1 MKKEWKS
8 NNYNNV
14 RQIVEAHTHMSA
26 EEFLYPQKDPYL
38 HGLKE
43 AVQFVK
49 LKLRHKV
56 PVHIVGDYDV
66 DGEMSTAILELAL
79 ETFGGYPVH
88 VRLPRR
94 FSEGYG
100 LSMKIIDEI
109 SDGLIITVDN
119 GIAALEQVKAA
130 KAKGLSVVVIDHHLP
145 VRNPDT
151 EEIILPE
158 ADYVIDP
165 KAIEGSMFSEYCGAG
180 LAYRFAKALLTEEHP
195 IMNNLLVFASIAT
208 VTDMV
213 PLIGDNR
220 TIVKEGLKHI
230 NQRDVTFGLQ
240 ILLDRLKL
248 NHVTEEDYGF
258 LIGPVMN
265 ASGRMLDDG
274 PIDVV
279 NMVTSLADPANPEF
293 IRKTMYLQDLAD
305 ELVERN
311 EKRKE
316 AVEKD
321 LIEAENIIRKKT
333 LMNNNPL
340 IVYSSNFWEGTIGI
354 LAGKLAEKYQVPCLV
369 FTKSSAKGIAK
380 GSGRTYGNI
389 HLKYLL
395 DKASD
400 LLVGYLFFKEVGKH
414 TVYKVVHPEH
424 IEIYSIVRPRNKEK
438 GKEEDFF
445 EIIKLIP
452 DYMDMR
458 FFMPNNMDQF
468 YFKSEMKTKGIVS
481 CEKFRKAQI
490 TDKQI
495 NEIEDVGFFMQ
506 LIDPKKHSAFILIP
520 SKNFFTPFCRKL
532 GIGKVNY
539 GIDPIRDIYLA
550 SRLKDANP
558 FVIVYRTNDP
568 ATYGK
573 AFTCFSEKTVKIEQS
588 CIFDYKDA
596 LAKIEP
602 NIIRSWQYTHT
613 RTDIDFSY
621 PARSINLK
629 QKCKITLGTR
639 LSFSDIGECAFRL
652 QNCIFTNGGTILL
665 PQEASRKK
673 SNKLSPEG
681 IVKDYNSQCYM
692 KFDKIMEQLKSYETI
707 PVTDMQQSVWNI
719 LEKLKFSSA
728 FGFSNT
734 RDLQKNYLS
743 TFEKEG
749 DALDVVIKILKI
761 PGVLQ
766 RNYPGTTHDRVNECI
781 GKIFNLKME
790 KLIV

>member
-1 MKKEWKS
+1 MEEYEKKHDHAVSEKETD
-8 NNYNNV
+8 
-14 RQIVEAHTHMSA
+14 IPELTD
-26 EEFLYPQKDPYL
+26 LL
-38 HGLKE
+38 LK
-43 AVQFVK
+43 VGTQQF
-49 LKLRHKV
+49 
-56 PVHIVGDYDV
+56 
-66 DGEMSTAILELAL
+66 L
-79 ETFGGYPVH
+79 ETLSPYITGG
-88 VRLPRR
+88 
-94 FSEGYG
+94 
-100 LSMKIIDEI
+100 EI
-109 SDGLIITVDN
+109 LFDGDDGQTWKFTFDPENKSWQQKCGTESFTDQMMIHE
-119 GIAALEQVKAA
+119 LEQ
-130 KAKGLSVVVIDHHLP
+130 KGY
-145 VRNPDT
+145 
-151 EEIILPE
+151 E
-158 ADYVIDP
+158 
-165 KAIEGSMFSEYCGAG
+165 
-180 LAYRFAKALLTEEHP
+180 
-195 IMNNLLVFASIAT
+195 
-208 VTDMV
+208 
-213 PLIGDNR
+213 
-220 TIVKEGLKHI
+220 
-230 NQRDVTFGLQ
+230 
-240 ILLDRLKL
+240 
-248 NHVTEEDYGF
+248 
-258 LIGPVMN
+258 
-265 ASGRMLDDG
+265 
-274 PIDVV
+274 
-279 NMVTSLADPANPEF
+279 
-293 IRKTMYLQDLAD
+293 
-305 ELVERN
+305 
-311 EKRKE
+311 
-316 AVEKD
+316 
-321 LIEAENIIRKKT
+321 IRKKG
-333 LMNNNPL
+333 
-340 IVYSSNFWEGTIGI
+340 GTVINKK
-354 LAGKLAEKYQVPCLV
+354 AGKSCGKRKIVQISNASSELIKATIQEKHMSYRGLAR
-369 FTKSSAKGIAK
+369 SNS
-380 GSGRTYGNI
+380 
-389 HLKYLL
+389 YL
-395 DKASD
+395 
-400 LLVGYLFFKEVGKH
+400 
-414 TVYKVVHPEH
+414 THPEH

>member
-26 EEFLYPQKDPYL
+26 EEFLHPQKDPYL

-220 TIVKEGLKHI
+220 TIVKEGLEHI

-321 LIEAENIIRKKT
+321 LIEAENIIREKT

-340 IVYSSNFWEGTIGI
+340 IVYSPNFWEGTIGI

-389 HLKYLL
+389 HL
-395 DKASD
+395 
-400 LLVGYLFFKEVGKH
+400 
-414 TVYKVVHPEH
+414 
-424 IEIYSIVRPRNKEK
+424 RN
-438 GKEEDFF
+438 
-445 EIIKLIP
+445 IHH
-452 DYMDMR
+452 R
-458 FFMPNNMDQF
+458 
-468 YFKSEMKTKGIVS
+468 
-481 CEKFRKAQI
+481 
-490 TDKQI
+490 
-495 NEIEDVGFFMQ
+495 
-506 LIDPKKHSAFILIP
+506 
-520 SKNFFTPFCRKL
+520 
-532 GIGKVNY
+532 
-539 GIDPIRDIYLA
+539 
-550 SRLKDANP
+550 
-558 FVIVYRTNDP
+558 
-568 ATYGK
+568 
-573 AFTCFSEKTVKIEQS
+573 
-588 CIFDYKDA
+588 
-596 LAKIEP
+596 
-602 NIIRSWQYTHT
+602 W
-613 RTDIDFSY
+613 
-621 PARSINLK
+621 
-629 QKCKITLGTR
+629 
-639 LSFSDIGECAFRL
+639 
-652 QNCIFTNGGTILL
+652 
-665 PQEASRKK
+665 
-673 SNKLSPEG
+673 
-681 IVKDYNSQCYM
+681 
-692 KFDKIMEQLKSYETI
+692 
-707 PVTDMQQSVWNI
+707 
-719 LEKLKFSSA
+719 
-728 FGFSNT
+728 
-734 RDLQKNYLS
+734 
-743 TFEKEG
+743 
-749 DALDVVIKILKI
+749 
-761 PGVLQ
+761 
-766 RNYPGTTHDRVNECI
+766 
-781 GKIFNLKME
+781 
-790 KLIV
+790 

>member
-213 PLIGDNR
+213 P
-220 TIVKEGLKHI
+220 
-230 NQRDVTFGLQ
+230 
-240 ILLDRLKL
+240 
-248 NHVTEEDYGF
+248 
-258 LIGPVMN
+258 
-265 ASGRMLDDG
+265 
-274 PIDVV
+274 
-279 NMVTSLADPANPEF
+279 
-293 IRKTMYLQDLAD
+293 
-305 ELVERN
+305 RN

-340 IVYSSNFWEGTIGI
+340 IVYSPNFWEGTIGI

-389 HLKYLL
+389 HTAYMKIT
-395 DKASD
+395 K
-400 LLVGYLFFKEVGKH
+400 KEH
-414 TVYKVVHPEH
+414 VYP
-424 IEIYSIVRPRNKEK
+424 
-438 GKEEDFF
+438 
-445 EIIKLIP
+445 LIP
-452 DYMDMR
+452 FLTTGY
-458 FFMPNNMDQF
+458 
-468 YFKSEMKTKGIVS
+468 I
-481 CEKFRKAQI
+481 I
-490 TDKQI
+490 I
-495 NEIEDVGFFMQ
+495 
-506 LIDPKKHSAFILIP
+506 LFIL
-520 SKNFFTPFCRKL
+520 
-532 GIGKVNY
+532 
-539 GIDPIRDIYLA
+539 
-550 SRLKDANP
+550 
-558 FVIVYRTNDP
+558 
-568 ATYGK
+568 
-573 AFTCFSEKTVKIEQS
+573 TVQGQS
-588 CIFDYKDA
+588 I
-596 LAKIEP
+596 
-602 NIIRSWQYTHT
+602 SW
-613 RTDIDFSY
+613 
-621 PARSINLK
+621 
-629 QKCKITLGTR
+629 
-639 LSFSDIGECAFRL
+639 
-652 QNCIFTNGGTILL
+652 LL
-665 PQEASRKK
+665 
-673 SNKLSPEG
+673 
-681 IVKDYNSQCYM
+681 
-692 KFDKIMEQLKSYETI
+692 
-707 PVTDMQQSVWNI
+707 
-719 LEKLKFSSA
+719 
-728 FGFSNT
+728 
-734 RDLQKNYLS
+734 
-743 TFEKEG
+743 
-749 DALDVVIKILKI
+749 
-761 PGVLQ
+761 
-766 RNYPGTTHDRVNECI
+766 
-781 GKIFNLKME
+781 
-790 KLIV
+790 

>member
-26 EEFLYPQKDPYL
+26 EEFLHPQKDPYL
-38 HGLKE
+38 VGLKE

-49 LKLRHKV
+49 LMLTAKV
-56 PVHIVGDYDV
+56 PIHIVGDYDV
-66 DGEMSTAILELAL
+66 DGEMSSAILKLCL
-79 ETFGGYPVH
+79 EAFGGYPVH
-88 VRLPRR
+88 VRLPKR

-119 GIAALEQVKAA
+119 GIAALEQVKTA

-145 VRNPDT
+145 VRDPDT

-165 KAIEGSMFSEYCGAG
+165 KAVEGSMFSEYCGAG
-180 LAYRFAKALLTEEHP
+180 LAYRFAKELLTEGHP

-208 VTDMV
+208 ITDMV

-220 TIVKEGLKHI
+220 TIVKDGLEHI
-230 NQRDVTFGLQ
+230 NHRDVTFGLQ

-311 EKRKE
+311 EKRKKT
-316 AVEKD
+316 VEKD
-321 LIEAENIIRKKT
+321 LIEAESIIREKT

-340 IVYSSNFWEGTIGI
+340 IVYSPNFWEGTIGI

-400 LLVGYLFFKEVGKH
+400 LLVGYGGH
-414 TVYKVVHPEH
+414 AAAAGM
-424 IEIYSIVRPRNKEK
+424 SI
-438 GKEEDFF
+438 
-445 EIIKLIP
+445 
-452 DYMDMR
+452 
-458 FFMPNNMDQF
+458 
-468 YFKSEMKTKGIVS
+468 
-481 CEKFRKAQI
+481 
-490 TDKQI
+490 
-495 NEIEDVGFFMQ
+495 
-506 LIDPKKHSAFILIP
+506 
-520 SKNFFTPFCRKL
+520 
-532 GIGKVNY
+532 
-539 GIDPIRDIYLA
+539 
-550 SRLKDANP
+550 
-558 FVIVYRTNDP
+558 
-568 ATYGK
+568 
-573 AFTCFSEKTVKIEQS
+573 
-588 CIFDYKDA
+588 
-596 LAKIEP
+596 
-602 NIIRSWQYTHT
+602 
-613 RTDIDFSY
+613 
-621 PARSINLK
+621 
-629 QKCKITLGTR
+629 KITNI
-639 LSFSDIGECAFRL
+639 SIL
-652 QNCIFTNGGTILL
+652 QH
-665 PQEASRKK
+665 R
-673 SNKLSPEG
+673 
-681 IVKDYNSQCYM
+681 
-692 KFDKIMEQLKSYETI
+692 LKSYLKTAAEVKNTKPASFYDMEISENDI
-707 PVTDMQQSVWNI
+707 PSLMQEVEAYAPYGIGNPKPVFRMDSFACSPVAGKFYKDLGENQICTKFTGRNLTAIGFHLADAYKEAGEPKIMNI
-719 LEKLKFSSA
+719 IGSLSKKKFQFTTTVQMEILDFENAEDNSKSDFYMDLEK
-728 FGFSNT
+728 T
-734 RDLQKNYLS
+734 LS
-743 TFEKEG
+743 F
-749 DALDVVIKILKI
+749 I
-761 PGVLQ
+761 
-766 RNYPGTTHDRVNECI
+766 
-781 GKIFNLKME
+781 
-790 KLIV
+790 

>member
-293 IRKTMYLQDLAD
+293 IRKTMYLHDLAD

-316 AVEKD
+316 AICLFHSFTIVG
-321 LIEAENIIRKKT
+321 NVPGIIHHH
-333 LMNNNPL
+333 
-340 IVYSSNFWEGTIGI
+340 V
-354 LAGKLAEKYQVPCLV
+354 
-369 FTKSSAKGIAK
+369 
-380 GSGRTYGNI
+380 
-389 HLKYLL
+389 
-395 DKASD
+395 
-400 LLVGYLFFKEVGKH
+400 
-414 TVYKVVHPEH
+414 
-424 IEIYSIVRPRNKEK
+424 
-438 GKEEDFF
+438 
-445 EIIKLIP
+445 
-452 DYMDMR
+452 
-458 FFMPNNMDQF
+458 
-468 YFKSEMKTKGIVS
+468 
-481 CEKFRKAQI
+481 KFIFSR
-490 TDKQI
+490 
-495 NEIEDVGFFMQ
+495 
-506 LIDPKKHSAFILIP
+506 
-520 SKNFFTPFCRKL
+520 
-532 GIGKVNY
+532 Y
-539 GIDPIRDIYLA
+539 RDIIQWYF
-550 SRLKDANP
+550 RIEGP
-558 FVIVYRTNDP
+558 FVICFWSLVFCFIPWCFRIFFHIFRAVYWMLHFYSP
-568 ATYGK
+568 YCEKYG
-573 AFTCFSEKTVKIEQS
+573 
-588 CIFDYKDA
+588 
-596 LAKIEP
+596 
-602 NIIRSWQYTHT
+602 
-613 RTDIDFSY
+613 
-621 PARSINLK
+621 
-629 QKCKITLGTR
+629 
-639 LSFSDIGECAFRL
+639 
-652 QNCIFTNGGTILL
+652 
-665 PQEASRKK
+665 
-673 SNKLSPEG
+673 
-681 IVKDYNSQCYM
+681 
-692 KFDKIMEQLKSYETI
+692 
-707 PVTDMQQSVWNI
+707 
-719 LEKLKFSSA
+719 
-728 FGFSNT
+728 
-734 RDLQKNYLS
+734 
-743 TFEKEG
+743 
-749 DALDVVIKILKI
+749 
-761 PGVLQ
+761 
-766 RNYPGTTHDRVNECI
+766 
-781 GKIFNLKME
+781 
-790 KLIV
+790 

>member
-220 TIVKEGLKHI
+220 TIVKEGLEHI

-340 IVYSSNFWEGTIGI
+340 IVYSPNFWEGTIGI

-400 LLVGYLFFKEVGKH
+400 LLVGYGGH
-414 TVYKVVHPEH
+414 AAAAGM
-424 IEIYSIVRPRNKEK
+424 SIK
-438 GKEEDFF
+438 
-445 EIIKLIP
+445 
-452 DYMDMR
+452 
-458 FFMPNNMDQF
+458 
-468 YFKSEMKTKGIVS
+468 
-481 CEKFRKAQI
+481 I
-490 TDKQI
+490 TNI
-495 NEIEDVGFFMQ
+495 
-506 LIDPKKHSAFILIP
+506 SILQH
-520 SKNFFTPFCRKL
+520 
-532 GIGKVNY
+532 
-539 GIDPIRDIYLA
+539 
-550 SRLKDANP
+550 RLKSYLKTEAVDTESTSFYDMEISENDMPSLIHEVETYAPYGVGNP
-558 FVIVYRTNDP
+558 KPVFRMDNFACSPV
-568 ATYGK
+568 AGK
-573 AFTCFSEKTVKIEQS
+573 FYKDLGENQICTKFTGRNLTAIGFHLAD
-588 CIFDYKDA
+588 DYKKA
-596 LAKIEP
+596 GEPKIM
-602 NIIRSWQYTHT
+602 NIIG
-613 RTDIDFSY
+613 
-621 PARSINLK
+621 
-629 QKCKITLGTR
+629 TL
-639 LSFSDIGECAFRL
+639 
-652 QNCIFTNGGTILL
+652 
-665 PQEASRKK
+665 SRKK
-673 SNKLSPEG
+673 FQYATTIQMEILDFENAEDHSKSEF
-681 IVKDYNSQCYM
+681 YM
-692 KFDKIMEQLKSYETI
+692 D
-707 PVTDMQQSVWNI
+707 
-719 LEKLKFSSA
+719 LEK
-728 FGFSNT
+728 T
-734 RDLQKNYLS
+734 LS
-743 TFEKEG
+743 F
-749 DALDVVIKILKI
+749 I
-761 PGVLQ
+761 
-766 RNYPGTTHDRVNECI
+766 
-781 GKIFNLKME
+781 
-790 KLIV
+790 

>member
-265 ASGRMLDDG
+265 ASGRM
-274 PIDVV
+274 
-279 NMVTSLADPANPEF
+279 
-293 IRKTMYLQDLAD
+293 
-305 ELVERN
+305 
-311 EKRKE
+311 
-316 AVEKD
+316 
-321 LIEAENIIRKKT
+321 
-333 LMNNNPL
+333 
-340 IVYSSNFWEGTIGI
+340 
-354 LAGKLAEKYQVPCLV
+354 
-369 FTKSSAKGIAK
+369 
-380 GSGRTYGNI
+380 
-389 HLKYLL
+389 
-395 DKASD
+395 
-400 LLVGYLFFKEVGKH
+400 
-414 TVYKVVHPEH
+414 
-424 IEIYSIVRPRNKEK
+424 
-438 GKEEDFF
+438 
-445 EIIKLIP
+445 
-452 DYMDMR
+452 
-458 FFMPNNMDQF
+458 
-468 YFKSEMKTKGIVS
+468 
-481 CEKFRKAQI
+481 
-490 TDKQI
+490 
-495 NEIEDVGFFMQ
+495 
-506 LIDPKKHSAFILIP
+506 
-520 SKNFFTPFCRKL
+520 
-532 GIGKVNY
+532 
-539 GIDPIRDIYLA
+539 
-550 SRLKDANP
+550 
-558 FVIVYRTNDP
+558 
-568 ATYGK
+568 
-573 AFTCFSEKTVKIEQS
+573 
-588 CIFDYKDA
+588 
-596 LAKIEP
+596 
-602 NIIRSWQYTHT
+602 
-613 RTDIDFSY
+613 
-621 PARSINLK
+621 
-629 QKCKITLGTR
+629 
-639 LSFSDIGECAFRL
+639 
-652 QNCIFTNGGTILL
+652 
-665 PQEASRKK
+665 
-673 SNKLSPEG
+673 
-681 IVKDYNSQCYM
+681 
-692 KFDKIMEQLKSYETI
+692 
-707 PVTDMQQSVWNI
+707 
-719 LEKLKFSSA
+719 
-728 FGFSNT
+728 
-734 RDLQKNYLS
+734 
-743 TFEKEG
+743 
-749 DALDVVIKILKI
+749 
-761 PGVLQ
+761 
-766 RNYPGTTHDRVNECI
+766 
-781 GKIFNLKME
+781 
-790 KLIV
+790 

>member
-26 EEFLYPQKDPYL
+26 EEFLHPQKDPYL

-43 AVQFVK
+43 VVQFVK
-49 LKLRHKV
+49 LKLHHKV

-220 TIVKEGLKHI
+220 TIVKEGLEHI

-321 LIEAENIIRKKT
+321 LIEAENIIREKT

-340 IVYSSNFWEGTIGI
+340 IVYSPNFWEGTIGI

-369 FTKSSAKGIAK
+369 FTKSSAKGIVK

-400 LLVGYLFFKEVGKH
+400 LLVGYGGH
-414 TVYKVVHPEH
+414 AAAAGM
-424 IEIYSIVRPRNKEK
+424 SI
-438 GKEEDFF
+438 
-445 EIIKLIP
+445 
-452 DYMDMR
+452 
-458 FFMPNNMDQF
+458 
-468 YFKSEMKTKGIVS
+468 
-481 CEKFRKAQI
+481 
-490 TDKQI
+490 
-495 NEIEDVGFFMQ
+495 
-506 LIDPKKHSAFILIP
+506 
-520 SKNFFTPFCRKL
+520 
-532 GIGKVNY
+532 
-539 GIDPIRDIYLA
+539 
-550 SRLKDANP
+550 
-558 FVIVYRTNDP
+558 
-568 ATYGK
+568 
-573 AFTCFSEKTVKIEQS
+573 
-588 CIFDYKDA
+588 
-596 LAKIEP
+596 
-602 NIIRSWQYTHT
+602 
-613 RTDIDFSY
+613 
-621 PARSINLK
+621 
-629 QKCKITLGTR
+629 KITNI
-639 LSFSDIGECAFRL
+639 SIL
-652 QNCIFTNGGTILL
+652 QH
-665 PQEASRKK
+665 R
-673 SNKLSPEG
+673 
-681 IVKDYNSQCYM
+681 
-692 KFDKIMEQLKSYETI
+692 LKSYLKTEAGDTES
-707 PVTDMQQSVWNI
+707 TSFYDMEIS
-719 LEKLKFSSA
+719 
-728 FGFSNT
+728 
-734 RDLQKNYLS
+734 
-743 TFEKEG
+743 
-749 DALDVVIKILKI
+749 
-761 PGVLQ
+761 
-766 RNYPGTTHDRVNECI
+766 
-781 GKIFNLKME
+781 KMTCP
-790 KLIV
+790 L

>member
-340 IVYSSNFWEGTIGI
+340 IVYSPNFWEGTIGI

-380 GSGRTYGNI
+380 GSGRIVAQNSLAAN
-389 HLKYLL
+389 LKKLDDIYKRGEYDPNLPSEAHSSTQQQTTPADPNVPQQAATTNSQPTQSNPVLPDMPELHTMELKITSNFQAMENSYVVKCEIDGRVYLL
-395 DKASD
+395 YCNNPVPKELIEAQKSGATITARLYSKDKTMWYYD
-400 LLVGYLFFKEVGKH
+400 
-414 TVYKVVHPEH
+414 
-424 IEIYSIVRPRNKEK
+424 
-438 GKEEDFF
+438 
-445 EIIKLIP
+445 
-452 DYMDMR
+452 
-458 FFMPNNMDQF
+458 
-468 YFKSEMKTKGIVS
+468 
-481 CEKFRKAQI
+481 
-490 TDKQI
+490 
-495 NEIEDVGFFMQ
+495 
-506 LIDPKKHSAFILIP
+506 
-520 SKNFFTPFCRKL
+520 
-532 GIGKVNY
+532 
-539 GIDPIRDIYLA
+539 LA
-550 SRLKDANP
+550 S
-558 FVIVYRTNDP
+558 
-568 ATYGK
+568 
-573 AFTCFSEKTVKIEQS
+573 
-588 CIFDYKDA
+588 
-596 LAKIEP
+596 
-602 NIIRSWQYTHT
+602 
-613 RTDIDFSY
+613 
-621 PARSINLK
+621 
-629 QKCKITLGTR
+629 
-639 LSFSDIGECAFRL
+639 
-652 QNCIFTNGGTILL
+652 
-665 PQEASRKK
+665 
-673 SNKLSPEG
+673 
-681 IVKDYNSQCYM
+681 
-692 KFDKIMEQLKSYETI
+692 
-707 PVTDMQQSVWNI
+707 
-719 LEKLKFSSA
+719 
-728 FGFSNT
+728 
-734 RDLQKNYLS
+734 
-743 TFEKEG
+743 
-749 DALDVVIKILKI
+749 
-761 PGVLQ
+761 
-766 RNYPGTTHDRVNECI
+766 
-781 GKIFNLKME
+781 
-790 KLIV
+790 

>member
-1 MKKEWKS
+1 MNS
-8 NNYNNV
+8 YLS
-14 RQIVEAHTHMSA
+14 QQ
-26 EEFLYPQKDPYL
+26 FLD
-38 HGLKE
+38 
-43 AVQFVK
+43 
-49 LKLRHKV
+49 
-56 PVHIVGDYDV
+56 
-66 DGEMSTAILELAL
+66 
-79 ETFGGYPVH
+79 
-88 VRLPRR
+88 
-94 FSEGYG
+94 
-100 LSMKIIDEI
+100 
-109 SDGLIITVDN
+109 
-119 GIAALEQVKAA
+119 
-130 KAKGLSVVVIDHHLP
+130 
-145 VRNPDT
+145 
-151 EEIILPE
+151 
-158 ADYVIDP
+158 
-165 KAIEGSMFSEYCGAG
+165 
-180 LAYRFAKALLTEEHP
+180 
-195 IMNNLLVFASIAT
+195 
-208 VTDMV
+208 
-213 PLIGDNR
+213 
-220 TIVKEGLKHI
+220 
-230 NQRDVTFGLQ
+230 
-240 ILLDRLKL
+240 
-248 NHVTEEDYGF
+248 EDYKSF
-258 LIGPVMN
+258 CP
-265 ASGRMLDDG
+265 R
-274 PIDVV
+274 
-279 NMVTSLADPANPEF
+279 
-293 IRKTMYLQDLAD
+293 
-305 ELVERN
+305 
-311 EKRKE
+311 
-316 AVEKD
+316 
-321 LIEAENIIRKKT
+321 EN
-333 LMNNNPL
+333 
-340 IVYSSNFWEGTIGI
+340 
-354 LAGKLAEKYQVPCLV
+354 
-369 FTKSSAKGIAK
+369 
-380 GSGRTYGNI
+380 GS
-389 HLKYLL
+389 H
-395 DKASD
+395 
-400 LLVGYLFFKEVGKH
+400 LFFKEVGKH

-550 SRLKDANP
+550 SRL
-558 FVIVYRTNDP
+558 
-568 ATYGK
+568 
-573 AFTCFSEKTVKIEQS
+573 
-588 CIFDYKDA
+588 KDA